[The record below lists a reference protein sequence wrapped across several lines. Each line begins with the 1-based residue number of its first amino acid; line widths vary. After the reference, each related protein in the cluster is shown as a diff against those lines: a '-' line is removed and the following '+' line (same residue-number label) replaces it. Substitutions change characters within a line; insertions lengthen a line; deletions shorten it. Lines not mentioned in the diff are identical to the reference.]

1 MLYNMEKS
9 RKMSVGT
16 SGRIVLEIDPEQ
28 KQELYQALKKD
39 DLNMKKWFLKQ
50 VDAYLK
56 DQDQMAL
63 DFESHLGSTKNYQG
77 SKL

>member
-1 MLYNMEKS
+1 
-9 RKMSVGT
+9 MSVGT

-39 DLNMKKWFLKQ
+39 DLNMKRWFLKQ

-56 DQDQMAL
+56 DRNQMTL
-63 DFESHLGSTKNYQG
+63 DLESANSNDFQEGQS
-77 SKL
+77 

>member
-1 MLYNMEKS
+1 
-9 RKMSVGT
+9 MSVGT

-39 DLNMKKWFLKQ
+39 DLNMKRWFLKQ

-63 DFESHLGSTKNYQG
+63 DFDSHKYQG
-77 SKL
+77 SKS

>member
-1 MLYNMEKS
+1 
-9 RKMSVGT
+9 MSVGS

-39 DLNMKKWFLKQ
+39 DLNMKRWFLKQ

-56 DQDQMAL
+56 DQDQMPL
-63 DFESHLGSTKNYQG
+63 DFDSGNDSNYQG
-77 SKL
+77 SKS

>member
-1 MLYNMEKS
+1 
-9 RKMSVGT
+9 MSIGT

-28 KQELYQALKKD
+28 KKELYQALKKD
-39 DLNMKKWFLKQ
+39 DLNMKRWFLKQ

-63 DFESHLGSTKNYQG
+63 DFDSRNDHNYQG
-77 SKL
+77 SKS

>member
-1 MLYNMEKS
+1 
-9 RKMSVGT
+9 MSVGT

-39 DLNMKKWFLKQ
+39 DLNMKGWFLKQ

-56 DQDQMAL
+56 DQDQMVL
-63 DFESHLGSTKNYQG
+63 DFDASNDIEHQDHQL
-77 SKL
+77 

>member
-1 MLYNMEKS
+1 
-9 RKMSVGT
+9 MSVGT

-39 DLNMKKWFLKQ
+39 ELNMKRWFLKQ

-56 DQDQMAL
+56 DRDQLAL
-63 DFESHLGSTKNYQG
+63 DFETSNNQG
-77 SKL
+77 HQERSSR

>member
-1 MLYNMEKS
+1 
-9 RKMSVGT
+9 MSVGT

-39 DLNMKKWFLKQ
+39 DLNMKGWFLKQ

-56 DQDQMAL
+56 DKDQLML
-63 DFESHLGSTKNYQG
+63 DFDTSNDNDSQG
-77 SKL
+77 RQV